1 MSRYSLVTTYSLSNS
16 HIDRKQSEKAE
27 VCYGGEIWPYF
38 LQDFSPWA
46 TCSGFFPLFGL
57 STSIFTSWSST
68 TGMSDVGSLSAVKE
82 RSVQDGLVKKS
93 EESVLRSF
101 QIHDI

>member
-1 MSRYSLVTTYSLSNS
+1 
-16 HIDRKQSEKAE
+16 
-27 VCYGGEIWPYF
+27 
-38 LQDFSPWA
+38 
-46 TCSGFFPLFGL
+46 
-57 STSIFTSWSST
+57 
-68 TGMSDVGSLSAVKE
+68 MSDVGSLSAVKE